1 MNTEFPIPAS
11 QLIPQRAPFM
21 MVDELSS
28 FEGKIASSQLTI
40 KPDNRLIDETGKL
53 SAGGIIENMAQTCA
67 ARIGYINKFMESK
80 TVKIG
85 VVGSIKNL
93 TIHHYPKV
101 GDVLHTTVEE
111 TFSGMLNM
119 TMLNA
124 KVECNNTLIAEGEI
138 KVALTDQ
145 ESK

>member
-1 MNTEFPIPAS
+1 M
-11 QLIPQRAPFM
+11 L
-21 MVDELSS
+21 
-28 FEGKIASSQLTI
+28 G
-40 KPDNRLIDETGKL
+40 DNGKL

-85 VVGSIKNL
+85 VIGSIKNL
-93 TIHHYPKV
+93 TINSFPNV
-101 GDVLHTTVEE
+101 GDVLTTTVEE

-119 TMLNA
+119 TLLNA
-124 KVECNNTLIAEGEI
+124 KIECNNNIVAECEI

>member
-1 MNTEFPIPAS
+1 MTEIPILD
-11 QLIPQRAPFM
+11 LIPQRPPFV
-21 MVDELSS
+21 MVDKLTS
-28 FEGKIASSQLTI
+28 FEGKIASTRFEV
-40 KPDNRLIDETGKL
+40 KKDNIMLGDDCKL
-53 SAGGIIENMAQTCA
+53 SAGGIVENMAQTCA

-85 VVGSIKNL
+85 VIGSIKNL
-93 TIHHYPKV
+93 TIYSFPNV
-101 GDVLHTTVEE
+101 GDVLTTTVEE

-119 TMLNA
+119 TLLNA
-124 KVECNNTLIAEGEI
+124 KIECNNNLVAECEI

>member
-1 MNTEFPIPAS
+1 MTEIPILD
-11 QLIPQRAPFM
+11 LIPQRPPFV
-21 MVDELSS
+21 MVDKFTS
-28 FEGKIASSQLTI
+28 FEGKIASTQF
-40 KPDNRLIDETGKL
+40 KVKKDNIMLGDNGKL

-85 VVGSIKNL
+85 VIGSIKNL
-93 TIHHYPKV
+93 TINSFPNV
-101 GDVLHTTVEE
+101 GDVLTTTVEE

-119 TMLNA
+119 TLLNA
-124 KVECNNTLIAEGEI
+124 KIECNNNIVAECEI

>member
-40 KPDNRLIDETGKL
+40 KPDNRLIDE
-53 SAGGIIENMAQTCA
+53 AQTCA

-111 TFSGMLNM
+111 TFSGMLNL